1 MSRWS
6 EYRDRNGVTPLD
18 ALNPHSIKVS
28 EELAEER
35 FNICKG
41 CPEFIKIS
49 GQCKKCACFMA
60 IKTKYEAAKCP
71 IGKWGKHE

>member
-6 EYRDRNGVTPLD
+6 EYREKNGVTPLD
-18 ALNPHSIKVS
+18 ALNPHSKKVS

-35 FNICKG
+35 FNVCKG

-60 IKTKYEAAKCP
+60 VKTKYEAAKCP
-71 IGKWGKHE
+71 IEKW